1 MSVLNPMPVAF
12 RPPEPAMPPALED
25 NPYWRAS
32 SGSITGGGDGSSGGG
47 YGCGDGEESDGL
59 FSSIR
64 LSDYDVDDGEYKYG
78 KGGDDDAYE
87 HSDGTIESDEGVID
101 SIIEQQQ
108 QQGDAAETYPNL
120 DFDVDSLMDSL
131 LYDTSS

>member
-1 MSVLNPMPVAF
+1 M
-12 RPPEPAMPPALED
+12 R
-25 NPYWRAS
+25 WRAS
-32 SGSITGGGDGSSGGG
+32 SGTVTGGGGGGGGGGDG
-47 YGCGDGEESDGL
+47 DDSDGL

-78 KGGDDDAYE
+78 KGGDDDEYE

-131 LYDTSS
+131 LYDTSI